1 MPAQRPCAS
10 FEPIPLDLDFH
21 ALVEETPNFEYVV
34 RISCDMIEHQGI
46 DAFEK
51 LVLLHVIIG
60 GKPLVIEGFQNRLDQ
75 WTFTGQW
82 LRDNHGKKCELHS
95 RWWGYRAKSPIVE
108 KARNL
113 SNREDIQLSISHYLN
128 NMAMLTNQW
137 TTYNY
142 KDPDRQRIYLKDVDC
157 PPVWHDKLKEQI
169 PASVFYLND
178 STGDVGGPG
187 AVNELNPHGPGERL
201 GKGVARAGDLM
212 SCLPPSMRAENMMC
226 YIGHEGTYTPAH
238 REMCAS
244 LGQNIMVE
252 TSGTLDEDGKP
263 AKPGSSIWFMTETKD
278 RHLVSEYW
286 LSTLGHD
293 IEVESHFAQIN
304 AWKAAPFTTYV
315 VEQKVGDFILI
326 PPLAPHQVWN
336 RGTRTMK
343 AAWNRT
349 TVETLE
355 MALDEA
361 LPRARMVCRD
371 EQYKNK
377 AIVLFA
383 LQKYSG
389 LLNEVDLQKQN
400 ASNPLVAAA
409 LSGSLKIRQLQK
421 DFKRLFALYT
431 KILLSEMLSPVSP
444 SEKKGQ
450 YLPFDSNVTCSY
462 CRCNIFNRFLTCTS
476 CVVPLENG
484 DEDTYDICLEC
495 YAMGRSCRCL
505 SKYKWVEQFP
515 WADLVEK
522 HELWRHQIIG
532 FEGVVTE
539 SSPQSLQVERKK
551 LKKKTLAQVC
561 QEQLKSR
568 PWHDPTKPNPRED
581 EINEEEEVEV
591 NDDGSLKKRR
601 KKRRSEKWLKENFN
615 CHICKQR
622 EPKWKLSFCE
632 CGLSYCYGSLFR
644 AFDMMPLSIMEDP
657 DWKCPRC
664 RKICSCAACRKDPE
678 MKAFEPNGTILGHD
692 TKKIADPR
700 SVESLVDFSH
710 SNISWV
716 KKAGDDHP
724 HETRRLKR
732 RQDEAAKAK
741 SKDPAL
747 DDNYIDEE
755 HSANSGSQDAV
766 ELGNSQTDGIPID
779 PLLSQGIEP
788 RRFKYSEGSSHG
800 ISYDHLNPV
809 EDVVENDRQTS
820 TARTTGGIRGPLPS
834 IAAMLDGSPPRQQ
847 NDRSATMPR
856 ESSPLAVPYEHNPP
870 HQSPLEPGL
879 NGYVD
884 HNNQPPSR
892 FIAPAAIMVRPPI
905 DSDTH
910 DIGYQYPDPTFPQTE
925 VRPSNH
931 EERSEYPRM
940 RPQPDA
946 GEILAVQ
953 TGQKRK
959 RHPEHTIVRSDL
971 SPTSQTDANRQ
982 FQQAQLQKTLA
993 EAKKN
998 NRYIAAHAALTG
1010 QTLVMKLPIGRTK
1023 LAEVDQKNPQAHR
1036 QPPGMSGD
1044 GADDQPE
1051 GTVIVRSDVPQPII
1065 SNSTSI
1071 QQALPSHKRRV
1082 RIETDEDFSTRKSRD
1097 RRSSGAPAV
1106 AGQMKSRKSVMK
1118 YVELSDESEGDS
1130 AKASDGSAAHSKDN
1144 RRRSRKLPAYLARRH
1159 QDEMVETPAEL
1170 SPKERRRRTAQRRNS
1185 PTLFLSPDTV
1195 TSQQSQSPPRPRSSS
1210 QDFHLEED
1218 NYEPILNPTAPSPT
1232 TTNRPSNLTSYPQP
1246 ILKVKPHNPTPHTA
1260 HHKSPTND
1268 LSLLAAGQPPLLHSQ
1283 PSRKPQRRHQHTRP
1297 NHHSTHPHPPSN
1309 LDSKPQ
1315 PDTEDQDPQHL
1326 ARSWA
1331 AAEFDSI
1338 LAEPA
1343 PAPTPTPAS
1352 TLVPTAQHK
1361 PMATKPAKTAVSV
1374 VVRKTKSS
1382 FGPGILGMGREA
1394 HTNRKMNGIAVVVRA
1409 DRGER
1414 EKEVVNGN

>member
-1 MPAQRPCAS
+1 
-10 FEPIPLDLDFH
+10 
-21 ALVEETPNFEYVV
+21 
-34 RISCDMIEHQGI
+34 
-46 DAFEK
+46 
-51 LVLLHVIIG
+51 
-60 GKPLVIEGFQNRLDQ
+60 
-75 WTFTGQW
+75 
-82 LRDNHGKKCELHS
+82 
-95 RWWGYRAKSPIVE
+95 
-108 KARNL
+108 
-113 SNREDIQLSISHYLN
+113 
-128 NMAMLTNQW
+128 MAMLTNQW
-137 TTYNY
+137 TTHNY
-142 KDPDRQRIYLKDVDC
+142 KDTVRQRIYLKDTDC

-178 STGDVGGPG
+178 STGDVGGQG
-187 AVNELNPHGPGERL
+187 SVNEPNPHGPGLRL

-212 SCLPPSMRAENMMC
+212 SCLPPSMRADNMMC

-383 LQKYSG
+383 LHKYSG
-389 LLNEVDLQKQN
+389 VLEEVDLQKQN
-400 ASNPLVAAA
+400 SSDPLAHAA

-444 SEKKGQ
+444 SEQKGQ

-484 DEDTYDICLEC
+484 AEDTYDICLEC

-551 LKKKTLAQVC
+551 LGRKTLAQVC

-581 EINEEEEVEV
+581 QTNEEEEVEV
-591 NDDGSLKKRR
+591 NDDGTLKKRR
-601 KKRRSEKWLKENFN
+601 KKRRTEKWLKENFN

-622 EPKWKLSFCE
+622 EPKWKLALCE

-644 AFDMMPLSIMEDP
+644 AFDMMPLAIMEDP

-664 RKICSCAACRKDPE
+664 RKICSCASCRKDPE
-678 MKAFEPNGTILGHD
+678 MKGFEPNGTILGHD

-724 HETRRLKR
+724 HETRRLRR
-732 RQDEAAKAK
+732 RQDEAAEAK

-755 HSANSGSQDAV
+755 HS
-766 ELGNSQTDGIPID
+766 
-779 PLLSQGIEP
+779 
-788 RRFKYSEGSSHG
+788 K
-800 ISYDHLNPV
+800 
-809 EDVVENDRQTS
+809 
-820 TARTTGGIRGPLPS
+820 TTVLP
-834 IAAMLDGSPPRQQ
+834 
-847 NDRSATMPR
+847 
-856 ESSPLAVPYEHNPP
+856 
-870 HQSPLEPGL
+870 
-879 NGYVD
+879 
-884 HNNQPPSR
+884 
-892 FIAPAAIMVRPPI
+892 
-905 DSDTH
+905 
-910 DIGYQYPDPTFPQTE
+910 
-925 VRPSNH
+925 
-931 EERSEYPRM
+931 
-940 RPQPDA
+940 
-946 GEILAVQ
+946 
-953 TGQKRK
+953 
-959 RHPEHTIVRSDL
+959 
-971 SPTSQTDANRQ
+971 
-982 FQQAQLQKTLA
+982 
-993 EAKKN
+993 
-998 NRYIAAHAALTG
+998 
-1010 QTLVMKLPIGRTK
+1010 
-1023 LAEVDQKNPQAHR
+1023 
-1036 QPPGMSGD
+1036 
-1044 GADDQPE
+1044 
-1051 GTVIVRSDVPQPII
+1051 
-1065 SNSTSI
+1065 
-1071 QQALPSHKRRV
+1071 
-1082 RIETDEDFSTRKSRD
+1082 
-1097 RRSSGAPAV
+1097 
-1106 AGQMKSRKSVMK
+1106 
-1118 YVELSDESEGDS
+1118 
-1130 AKASDGSAAHSKDN
+1130 
-1144 RRRSRKLPAYLARRH
+1144 
-1159 QDEMVETPAEL
+1159 
-1170 SPKERRRRTAQRRNS
+1170 
-1185 PTLFLSPDTV
+1185 
-1195 TSQQSQSPPRPRSSS
+1195 
-1210 QDFHLEED
+1210 
-1218 NYEPILNPTAPSPT
+1218 
-1232 TTNRPSNLTSYPQP
+1232 
-1246 ILKVKPHNPTPHTA
+1246 
-1260 HHKSPTND
+1260 
-1268 LSLLAAGQPPLLHSQ
+1268 
-1283 PSRKPQRRHQHTRP
+1283 
-1297 NHHSTHPHPPSN
+1297 
-1309 LDSKPQ
+1309 
-1315 PDTEDQDPQHL
+1315 
-1326 ARSWA
+1326 
-1331 AAEFDSI
+1331 
-1338 LAEPA
+1338 
-1343 PAPTPTPAS
+1343 
-1352 TLVPTAQHK
+1352 
-1361 PMATKPAKTAVSV
+1361 
-1374 VVRKTKSS
+1374 
-1382 FGPGILGMGREA
+1382 
-1394 HTNRKMNGIAVVVRA
+1394 
-1409 DRGER
+1409 
-1414 EKEVVNGN
+1414 

>member
-1 MPAQRPCAS
+1 
-10 FEPIPLDLDFH
+10 
-21 ALVEETPNFEYVV
+21 
-34 RISCDMIEHQGI
+34 
-46 DAFEK
+46 
-51 LVLLHVIIG
+51 
-60 GKPLVIEGFQNRLDQ
+60 
-75 WTFTGQW
+75 
-82 LRDNHGKKCELHS
+82 
-95 RWWGYRAKSPIVE
+95 
-108 KARNL
+108 
-113 SNREDIQLSISHYLN
+113 
-128 NMAMLTNQW
+128 MAMLTNQW

-142 KDPDRQRIYLKDVDC
+142 KDTVRQRIYLKDIDC

-169 PASVFYLND
+169 PTSVFYLND

-187 AVNELNPHGPGERL
+187 SVNEPNPHGPGMRL

-212 SCLPPSMRAENMMC
+212 SCLPPSMRADNMMC

-336 RGTRTMK
+336 RGTKTMK

-389 LLNEVDLQKQN
+389 VLEEVDLQKQN
-400 ASNPLVAAA
+400 ASDPLAHAA

-551 LKKKTLAQVC
+551 LGRKTLAQVC

-581 EINEEEEVEV
+581 QTNEEEEVEV
-591 NDDGSLKKRR
+591 NDDGTLKKRR
-601 KKRRSEKWLKENFN
+601 KKRRTEKWLKENFN

-622 EPKWKLSFCE
+622 EPKWKLALCE

-644 AFDMMPLSIMEDP
+644 AFDMMPLAIMEDP

-664 RKICSCAACRKDPE
+664 RKICSCASCRKDPE
-678 MKAFEPNGTILGHD
+678 MKGFEPNGTILGHD

-700 SVESLVDFSH
+700 SIESLVDFSH

-724 HETRRLKR
+724 HETRRLRR
-732 RQDEAAKAK
+732 RQDEAAEAK

-755 HSANSGSQDAV
+755 HSANRSQEAV
-766 ELGNSQTDGIPID
+766 ELDYCQNDGTPID
-779 PLLSQGIEP
+779 PLLSQGVEP
-788 RRFKYSEGSSHG
+788 RRFNYSEGSSHG
-800 ISYDHLNPV
+800 ISYDHLDPT
-809 EDVVENDRQTS
+809 EDVVENDRQTM
-820 TARTTGGIRGPLPS
+820 TARGTGDIRGPLPS
-834 IAAMLDGSPPRQQ
+834 VAAMLDGSPPPQQ
-847 NDRSATMPR
+847 NGRSATIPR
-856 ESSPLAVPYEHNPP
+856 ASSPLAAPHEHNAAS
-870 HQSPLEPGL
+870 HSPLEYGL

-884 HNNQPPSR
+884 HNNLPPSR
-892 FIAPAAIMVRPPI
+892 FIAPAVIMVQPTI
-905 DSDTH
+905 DSDAH
-910 DIGYQYPDPTFPQTE
+910 DIDYQYPDPTLPPTE
-925 VRPSNH
+925 VGPSH
-931 EERSEYPRM
+931 HDERFEYPRM
-940 RPQPDA
+940 RPQPDT
-946 GEILAVQ
+946 GEILTVQ

-959 RHPEHTIVRSDL
+959 RHSEHTIVRSDL
-971 SPTSQTDANRQ
+971 SPTSQTGANRQ
-982 FQQAQLQKTLA
+982 FQQAQLQRTLA

-998 NRYIAAHAALTG
+998 DRYIAAQAALTG
-1010 QTLVMKLPIGRTK
+1010 RSLVMKLPVGRSK
-1023 LAEVDQKNPQAHR
+1023 LTEMDGKTLHAHHR
-1036 QPPGMSGD
+1036 SLGLSGD
-1044 GADDQPE
+1044 GADDQRVD
-1051 GTVIVRSDVPQPII
+1051 TVIVRSDLPQPVIQ
-1065 SNSTSI
+1065 NSTSV

-1082 RIETDEDFSTRKSRD
+1082 RIEPDEDFSTRKPRD
-1097 RRSSGAPAV
+1097 RRSSGAPSLT
-1106 AGQMKSRKSVMK
+1106 GQMKSRKSVVK
-1118 YVELSDESEGDS
+1118 YVEFSDESDGDS
-1130 AKASDGSAAHSKDN
+1130 GKASDGLHTHPKSDQ
-1144 RRRSRKLPAYLARRH
+1144 RRSRKLPAYLARRH
-1159 QDEMVETPAEL
+1159 QDTELETQAEL
-1170 SPKERRRRTAQRRNS
+1170 PPKNQRRQTSHRQKS
-1185 PTLFLSPDTV
+1185 PALFLSPDTV
-1195 TSQQSQSPPRPRSSS
+1195 DSQHSRSQSPSPS
-1210 QDFHLEED
+1210 QDSQLVDD
-1218 NYEPILNPTAPSPT
+1218 NDEPIHNPTALSPT
-1232 TTNRPSNLTSYPQP
+1232 TAKHPSKLTSQAQP
-1246 ILKVKPHNPTPHTA
+1246 TLKVQHHPYIA
-1260 HHKSPTND
+1260 HSAHEKSPTND
-1268 LSLLAAGQPPLLHSQ
+1268 LSLLAAGQPP
-1283 PSRKPQRRHQHTRP
+1283 KPQHPHQRHPRHQPTRS
-1297 NHHSTHPHPPSN
+1297 NRPPT
-1309 LDSKPQ
+1309 Q
-1315 PDTEDQDPQHL
+1315 PRHEPEDQEPDAHHA

-1338 LAEPA
+1338 LSEPA
-1343 PAPTPTPAS
+1343 PARAPTPA
-1352 TLVPTAQHK
+1352 LALGPTAQSK
-1361 PMATKPAKTAVSV
+1361 PQATTTTTTTKTAASV

-1382 FGPGILGMGREA
+1382 IATATETGQ
-1394 HTNRKMNGIAVVVRA
+1394 TNGKMNGVAVVVRA
-1409 DRGER
+1409 DQRAGS
-1414 EKEVVNGN
+1414 EVVNGSGGHRRGMGEAEGRVGESIMSRLGRRGKKVRIVGRGVGA